1 MKRAAIACA
10 GEEFSSS
17 KPGEKVVSQCRG
29 RKRLEMTIT
38 AVLPPNGGLLK
49 ATNERYHRYSYSLN
63 KGDMQVDCSKPL
75 RNLENSQKTN
85 CLKEA
90 REVPWRA
97 LMCVLARPTLGV
109 NQAVPP
115 QGGTTDK

>member
-1 MKRAAIACA
+1 MPWTEAPGDDNNSSPPPKG
-10 GEEFSSS
+10 GE
-17 KPGEKVVSQCRG
+17 
-29 RKRLEMTIT
+29 
-38 AVLPPNGGLLK
+38 LLN

-90 REVPWRA
+90 REAPWRA